1 MRKFI
6 TPALSALL
14 ITTGA
19 VSTAFAQ
26 DNSHEDR
33 FKPRIYGSIAA
44 PATSSTY
51 QTDAERAEAARA
63 LAYTIRDAEAAP
75 VIYDGTVY
83 MSSHDADSSDYNRL
97 MEEAESVRIYQ
108 GRNSGKVAETPH
120 IPYRPS
126 VPVTQGQLQEIPLFE
141 SERPVVM
148 AKSTSSSISHRIVK
162 GDTLYN
168 LSKRYNVSL
177 NEIRT
182 ANSIYGDDITIGEV
196 LSIPVL
202 QSVHSAPYHEQSTQ
216 PYIFQEPQIR
226 TIDANTGI
234 VYAVLP
240 KDTLYSIS
248 RTTCTDV
255 KDLIAVNRIASPDS
269 LKPGQRL
276 NLPSNHCLTR

>member
-1 MRKFI
+1 M
-6 TPALSALL
+6 
-14 ITTGA
+14 
-19 VSTAFAQ
+19 
-26 DNSHEDR
+26 
-33 FKPRIYGSIAA
+33 
-44 PATSSTY
+44 
-51 QTDAERAEAARA
+51 
-63 LAYTIRDAEAAP
+63 
-75 VIYDGTVY
+75 
-83 MSSHDADSSDYNRL
+83 
-97 MEEAESVRIYQ
+97 
-108 GRNSGKVAETPH
+108 
-120 IPYRPS
+120 
-126 VPVTQGQLQEIPLFE
+126 QEIPLFE